1 MYSREKRRKAVG
13 LYIKYGKSAASVIR
27 ELGYPDRKT
36 LPRWYKQHLEEQRPV
51 AVRHYLE
58 HGRNYSYT
66 VRTLGYPSRT
76 ELANWLQELAPDR
89 CRLPFRNGDSR
100 DTGENRLRRPAIHL
114 A

>member
-1 MYSREKRRKAVG
+1 MVRDSYSRKPKCTKEQG
-13 LYIKYGKSAASVIR
+13 L
-27 ELGYPDRKT
+27 
-36 LPRWYKQHLEEQRPV
+36 V

-76 ELANWLQELAPDR
+76 ELANWLRELAPAR

-100 DTGENRLRRPAIHL
+100 DTGENRLHRPVIHL